1 MVSRILFLD
10 TETTGLPKF
19 RGVNALDR
27 QNNWPDIV
35 SVAWL
40 TYENGVLVNSNYS
53 VIKPEWPIPE
63 ESIKIHGITQDYAAE
78 HGQPLIKV
86 LNDLGADLAKA
97 DYVVAHNLE
106 FDKNVIFNAL
116 RWRLDINPWLIWPQN
131 EICTMERARNE
142 LKLPSNYRNSS
153 QYKPPSLTELYKDT
167 FNTEPENMH
176 NSLNDTIALA
186 AIYMR
191 RWPTLSA

>member
-1 MVSRILFLD
+1 MANRMIFLD

-40 TYENGVLVNSNYS
+40 VYENGKLIESNYS

-63 ESIKIHGITQDYAAE
+63 ESTKIHGITEDFAIE
-78 HGQPLIKV
+78 NGQPLIKV
-86 LNDLGADLAKA
+86 MNDLGADLSRA

-106 FDKNVIFNAL
+106 FDKNVLFNAM
-116 RWRLDINPWLIWPQN
+116 RWRLDINPWLIWPKE
-131 EICTMERARNE
+131 EICTMNRAQPE
-142 LKLPSNYRNSS
+142 LKLPSKYRNSS
-153 QYKPPSLTELYKDT
+153 QYKPPSLTELYKNT
-167 FNTEPENMH
+167 FNKDPANMH
-176 NSLNDTIALA
+176 NSLNDVTALA
-186 AIYMR
+186 EIFWR
-191 RWPTLSA
+191 RWPAI